1 MNYKRFPLGALWTNG
16 YLFWDDVTREA
27 FFVDPGGDT
36 SDVKKFLET
45 NNLKLTMVL
54 LTHGHIDHIAGIHE
68 FVELVGDNIYI
79 GSKDAFMLRHPS
91 RELQALL
98 HVHCDGVDN
107 FKEVDEGQVIDF
119 PCLQTGRPAYTI
131 KVMETPGHTEGS
143 VCYLITDSEG
153 HKVLISGDT
162 LFAQS
167 VGRTDLE
174 GGDQLKLEVSLRRLA
189 ELNDGL
195 HVLPGHGP
203 DTSIGEEREMNPYW
217 PR

>member
-16 YLFWDDVTREA
+16 YLFWDDESREA

-36 SDVKKFLET
+36 TDVRDFLT
-45 NNLKLTMVL
+45 AHGLKLTMIL

-68 FVELVGDNIYI
+68 LVPFVGDNIYI
-79 GSKDAFMLRHPS
+79 SSKDAYSLRRPPKQ
-91 RELQALL
+91 LQALL
-98 HVHCDGVDN
+98 GVHCEGLAK
-107 FKEVDEGQVIDF
+107 FKEVEDGRVIDF
-119 PCLQTGRPAYTI
+119 PGYTI
-131 KVMETPGHTEGS
+131 QVIDTPGHTEGS
-143 VCYLITDSEG
+143 VCFLVTDRAN
-153 HKVLISGDT
+153 HHVLLSGDT

-174 GGDQLKLEVSLRRLA
+174 GGDELKLEASLRKLDT
-189 ELNDGL
+189 LHDSL

-203 DTSIGEEREMNPYW
+203 DTSIASEREMNPYW

>member
-16 YLFWDDVTREA
+16 YLFWDDESHEA

-36 SDVKKFLET
+36 TDVRDFLT
-45 NNLKLTMVL
+45 AHGLKLTMIL

-68 FVELVGDNIYI
+68 LVPFVGDNIYI
-79 GSKDAFMLRHPS
+79 GSKDAYSLRRPPK
-91 RELQALL
+91 ELQALL
-98 HVHCDGVDN
+98 DVHCEGLDN
-107 FKEVDEGQVIDF
+107 FKEVEDGRVIDF
-119 PCLQTGRPAYTI
+119 PGYSI
-131 KVMETPGHTEGS
+131 KVIDTPGHTEGS
-143 VCYLITDSEG
+143 VCYLVTDREN
-153 HKVLISGDT
+153 HHVLLSGDT

-174 GGDQLKLEVSLRRLA
+174 GGDELKLEASLRKLS
-189 ELNDGL
+189 ELHDSL

-203 DTSIGEEREMNPYW
+203 DTSIASEREMNPYW

>member
-16 YLFWDDVTREA
+16 YLFWDDKTHEA
-27 FFVDPGGDT
+27 FFIDPGGDT
-36 SDVKKFLET
+36 RDVKEFLIA
-45 NNLKLTMVL
+45 NDLKLTMIL

-68 FVELVGDNIYI
+68 LIELVGDNIYI
-79 GSKDAFMLRHPS
+79 GKNDAYRLRTPS
-91 RELQALL
+91 QELQALL
-98 HVHCDGVDN
+98 RVHCGGLEN
-107 FKEVDEGQVIDF
+107 FKEVDEGQVINF
-119 PCLQTGRPAYTI
+119 PGYEI
-131 KVMETPGHTEGS
+131 KVIETPGHTEGS
-143 VCYLITDSEG
+143 VCYLIQDSEG
-153 HKVLISGDT
+153 HKVLVSGDT

-174 GGDQLKLEVSLRRLA
+174 GGDDIQLEASLRKLA
-189 ELNDGL
+189 EFHDGL